1 MPKSWLCGNTA
12 SEEKGGR
19 RVTCMVGA
27 VQVVNPVQWTHSLR
41 KRLVFQTL
49 ILLKREKLPGY
60 STSLCFPNLQLV
72 SLQHGGG
79 STDPLI
85 GGGLTKVGPCAS

>member
-1 MPKSWLCGNTA
+1 
-12 SEEKGGR
+12 
-19 RVTCMVGA
+19 MVGA